1 MSRLKT
7 VIMKHWLI
15 SLLFLSS
22 ATLALGQRP
31 SPIHISGMVA
41 DSLNVEGRT
50 AYHFISFENQ
60 AAFID
65 SCRIRGGHFVLE
77 GQIPFDEV
85 TAEVLID
92 RVPLSSGSIVVR
104 SGDRIE
110 FDFAPL
116 GRMGRPDVSGSAS
129 QEELCRLLKAP
140 VVALRKRLQAEFMQ
154 LPAGDNRRAAL
165 GERIDSCFRAE
176 AVLWRELLRTTRSGF
191 NAVYACLN
199 LLPDMTE
206 REQTETYA
214 YIRTE
219 FPDDVNFSTLTGTT
233 PSGMPVA
240 AMTPESREAF
250 NRYARIVGDP
260 LPYPETREER
270 GESELTITPPDSAAP
285 DAESSAASAS
295 VYGPGDL
302 VADFSLP
309 DRNGNAVA
317 WSSLTTPYV
326 LLDFWASWCAPC
338 RRELPGLLDAASRF
352 DGALSVCAVSV
363 DEDAAAWRSAMEQ
376 EGLSP
381 LLNLRLDRS
390 DASFAELVARFD
402 IRTIP
407 HNLLL
412 DGERRV
418 VAVDLRGDALREWL
432 EQHVGR

>member
-50 AYHFISFENQ
+50 AYLFISFENQ

-85 TAEVLID
+85 TAEVPID

-219 FPDDVNFSTLTGTT
+219 FPDNVNFSTLTGTT
-233 PSGMPVA
+233 PSGMPIA

>member
-1 MSRLKT
+1 
-7 VIMKHWLI
+7 
-15 SLLFLSS
+15 
-22 ATLALGQRP
+22 
-31 SPIHISGMVA
+31 MVA
-41 DSLNVEGRT
+41 DSLEVEGRT
-50 AYHFISFENQ
+50 AYLFISFENQ

-352 DGALSVCAVSV
+352 DGVLSVCAVSV
-363 DEDAAAWRSAMEQ
+363 DEDAAAWRSAVEQ

>member
-1 MSRLKT
+1 
-7 VIMKHWLI
+7 MKHWLV

-50 AYHFISFENQ
+50 AYLFISFENQ

-85 TAEVLID
+85 TAEVPID

-219 FPDDVNFSTLTGTT
+219 FPDNVNFSTLTGTT
-233 PSGMPVA
+233 PSGMPIA

-338 RRELPGLLDAASRF
+338 RRELPVLLDAASRF
-352 DGALSVCAVSV
+352 DGVLSVCAVSV
-363 DEDAAAWRSAMEQ
+363 DEDAAAWRSAVEQ

-432 EQHVGR
+432 EKELKR

>member
-1 MSRLKT
+1 M
-7 VIMKHWLI
+7 
-15 SLLFLSS
+15 SS

-41 DSLNVEGRT
+41 DSLEVEGRT
-50 AYHFISFENQ
+50 SYLFLSFENQ

-154 LPAGDNRRAAL
+154 LSAGDNRRAEL

-176 AVLWRELLRTTRSGF
+176 AVLWRELLRTTRSGY

-219 FPDDVNFSTLTGTT
+219 FPDNVNFSTLTGTT

-317 WSSLTTPYV
+317 WSSLATPYV

-352 DGALSVCAVSV
+352 DGVLSVCAVSV
-363 DEDAAAWRSAMEQ
+363 DEDAAAWRSAVER

-432 EQHVGR
+432 EKELKR

>member
-1 MSRLKT
+1 
-7 VIMKHWLI
+7 
-15 SLLFLSS
+15 
-22 ATLALGQRP
+22 
-31 SPIHISGMVA
+31 MVA

-50 AYHFISFENQ
+50 AYLFISFENQ

-352 DGALSVCAVSV
+352 DGVLSVCAVSV
-363 DEDAAAWRSAMEQ
+363 DEDAAAWRSAVEQ

>member
-1 MSRLKT
+1 
-7 VIMKHWLI
+7 
-15 SLLFLSS
+15 
-22 ATLALGQRP
+22 
-31 SPIHISGMVA
+31 MVA

-50 AYHFISFENQ
+50 AYLFISFENQ

-206 REQTETYA
+206 REQTETYV
-214 YIRTE
+214 YPYGIPRQCE
-219 FPDDVNFSTLTGTT
+219 FLDTHRDDTLRN
-233 PSGMPVA
+233 A
-240 AMTPESREAF
+240 HSR
-250 NRYARIVGDP
+250 NDP
-260 LPYPETREER
+260 RKP
-270 GESELTITPPDSAAP
+270 
-285 DAESSAASAS
+285 
-295 VYGPGDL
+295 
-302 VADFSLP
+302 
-309 DRNGNAVA
+309 
-317 WSSLTTPYV
+317 
-326 LLDFWASWCAPC
+326 
-338 RRELPGLLDAASRF
+338 
-352 DGALSVCAVSV
+352 
-363 DEDAAAWRSAMEQ
+363 
-376 EGLSP
+376 
-381 LLNLRLDRS
+381 
-390 DASFAELVARFD
+390 
-402 IRTIP
+402 
-407 HNLLL
+407 
-412 DGERRV
+412 
-418 VAVDLRGDALREWL
+418 
-432 EQHVGR
+432 

>member
-1 MSRLKT
+1 
-7 VIMKHWLI
+7 
-15 SLLFLSS
+15 
-22 ATLALGQRP
+22 
-31 SPIHISGMVA
+31 MVA

-50 AYHFISFENQ
+50 AYLFISFENQ

-85 TAEVLID
+85 TAEVPID

-352 DGALSVCAVSV
+352 DGVLSVCAVSV
-363 DEDAAAWRSAMEQ
+363 DEDAAAWRSAVEQ

>member
-1 MSRLKT
+1 
-7 VIMKHWLI
+7 
-15 SLLFLSS
+15 
-22 ATLALGQRP
+22 
-31 SPIHISGMVA
+31 MVA
-41 DSLNVEGRT
+41 DSLEVEGRT
-50 AYHFISFENQ
+50 AYLFISFENQ

-85 TAEVLID
+85 TAEVPID

-352 DGALSVCAVSV
+352 DGVLSVCAVSV
-363 DEDAAAWRSAMEQ
+363 DEDAAAWRSAVEQ

>member
-1 MSRLKT
+1 
-7 VIMKHWLI
+7 MKHWLI

-41 DSLNVEGRT
+41 DSLEVEGRT
-50 AYHFISFENQ
+50 AYLFISFENQ

-85 TAEVLID
+85 TAEVPID

-219 FPDDVNFSTLTGTT
+219 FPDNVNFSTLTGTT
-233 PSGMPVA
+233 PSGMPIA

-352 DGALSVCAVSV
+352 DGVLSVCAVSV
-363 DEDAAAWRSAMEQ
+363 DEDAAAWRSAVEQ

>member
-1 MSRLKT
+1 
-7 VIMKHWLI
+7 MKHWLI

-41 DSLNVEGRT
+41 DSLEVEGRT
-50 AYHFISFENQ
+50 SYLFLSFENQ

-154 LPAGDNRRAAL
+154 LSAGDNRRAEL

-176 AVLWRELLRTTRSGF
+176 AVLWRELLRTTRSGY

-219 FPDDVNFSTLTGTT
+219 FPDNVNFSTLTGTT

-317 WSSLTTPYV
+317 WSSLATPYV

-352 DGALSVCAVSV
+352 DGVLSVCAVSV
-363 DEDAAAWRSAMEQ
+363 DEDAAAWRSAVER

-432 EQHVGR
+432 EKELKR

>member
-1 MSRLKT
+1 
-7 VIMKHWLI
+7 MKHWLI

-41 DSLNVEGRT
+41 DSLEVEGRT
-50 AYHFISFENQ
+50 SYLFLSFENQ

-154 LPAGDNRRAAL
+154 LSAGDNRRAEL

-176 AVLWRELLRTTRSGF
+176 AVLWRELLRTTRSGY

-219 FPDDVNFSTLTGTT
+219 FPDNVNFSTLTGTT

-317 WSSLTTPYV
+317 WSSLATPYV

-352 DGALSVCAVSV
+352 DGVLSVCAVSV
-363 DEDAAAWRSAMEQ
+363 DEDAAAWRSAVEQ

-432 EQHVGR
+432 EKELKR

>member
-1 MSRLKT
+1 
-7 VIMKHWLI
+7 
-15 SLLFLSS
+15 
-22 ATLALGQRP
+22 
-31 SPIHISGMVA
+31 MVA

-50 AYHFISFENQ
+50 AYLFISFENQ

-85 TAEVLID
+85 TAEVPID

-219 FPDDVNFSTLTGTT
+219 FPDNVNFSTLTGTT
-233 PSGMPVA
+233 PSGMPIA

-352 DGALSVCAVSV
+352 DGVLSVCAVSV
-363 DEDAAAWRSAMEQ
+363 DEDAAAWRSAVEQ